1 MADYYPLITKAV
13 ARLDPDAPGE
23 SRRALY
29 ERARTAL
36 LVQLRNMNPPFT
48 EAEIARERLALE
60 KAVLRV
66 EGEVMQRARDARVA
80 TFSDL
85 VTDADDPGEPAAE
98 AKRCHYTLQANALTS
113 PSPLND
119 ISVEIPSMILTGGAT
134 GRLNRIWRWRG
145 VIR

>member
-36 LVQLRNMNPPFT
+36 LAQLRNMNPPFA

-66 EGEVMQRARDARVA
+66 EGEVMQRARDARAA
-80 TFSDL
+80 TFGDL
-85 VTDADDPGEPAAE
+85 VADADELVEPAAE
-98 AKRCHYTLQANALTS
+98 AKRRHYTPQANALTS

-119 ISVEIPSMILTGGAT
+119 INVEMPSMILTGGAT

-145 VIR
+145 IIR